1 MEKIKELAELLLPE
15 GILEYFDY
23 EGYTKDNKDKN
34 GYGEVTI
41 MLVEK
46 NTVPSLPAEYRDRKI
61 RQKGFKEIRIDDFP
75 VRGKKVKLLLKR
87 RVWQIE
93 GVDKL
98 YKKEIV
104 TTYPETKLEKQFAAF
119 LKG

>member
-46 NTVPSLPAEYRDRKI
+46 NTVPSLLFSA
-61 RQKGFKEIRIDDFP
+61 
-75 VRGKKVKLLLKR
+75 L
-87 RVWQIE
+87 
-93 GVDKL
+93 
-98 YKKEIV
+98 
-104 TTYPETKLEKQFAAF
+104 KLEHPEKD
-119 LKG
+119 